1 MRRGRLRWKQSGWRG
16 PDEPDHVSRA
26 AQHVRDGMA
35 TSGVPLCAIQ
45 HWMGRADVRATR
57 VYAHYQPS
65 DAEAETIDAAFI
77 SGER

>member
-1 MRRGRLRWKQSGWRG
+1 
-16 PDEPDHVSRA
+16 
-26 AQHVRDGMA
+26 MA